1 MRCVSGREDTH
12 LRGCMMLAVALTPL
26 TCSCSELTK
35 KDNVELFVPNEF
47 FYPPFFYPS
56 KVFLEL

>member
-1 MRCVSGREDTH
+1 
-12 LRGCMMLAVALTPL
+12 MLAVALTPL

-35 KDNVELFVPNEF
+35 KDNDELFVPKEF